1 MKATRY
7 PSHAKGNNTQRR
19 KAGPKRRTPRRP
31 RRKEF
36 VTSGVRTERLL
47 PELDQVSDPVENT
60 CTPEHMMV
68 FFSGFFARFHER
80 GSGYIPYELQ
90 TVDCPI
96 VGADGVPAL
105 DEAGNPLL
113 MGCVREVARSQ
124 SGEEETWLM
133 ITWEVGIPG
142 LTMTPCG
149 TLAEAKGLLRAPP
162 TPIVWSGWERWRERC
177 ARQAVGCF
185 EPSGRAEHTQLG
197 RGRPHP

>member
-1 MKATRY
+1 MKTTRY
-7 PSHAKGNNTQRR
+7 PSHTKGNASQRR
-19 KAGPKRRTPRRP
+19 KAGPKRKTPRRP
-31 RRKEF
+31 RRREF
-36 VTSGVRTERLL
+36 VTSVVRTERLL
-47 PELDQVSDPVENT
+47 PGLDEVSDTVENT
-60 CTPEHMMV
+60 CTPEHMMI

-80 GSGYIPYELQ
+80 GSGYVPYELQ

-113 MGCVREVARSQ
+113 MRCVREVARSQ
-124 SGEEETWLM
+124 SGEEESWLM

-142 LTMTPCG
+142 VTMTPCG

-177 ARQAVGCF
+177 SRQAVGCF
-185 EPSGRAEHTQLG
+185 EP
-197 RGRPHP
+197 

>member
-1 MKATRY
+1 MKTSRY
-7 PSHAKGNNTQRR
+7 PSHAKGNASQPR
-19 KAGPKRRTPRRP
+19 KVAPKRKTPRRP
-31 RRKEF
+31 IIKVLGASAVRR
-36 VTSGVRTERLL
+36 ERLL
-47 PELDQVSDPVENT
+47 HELDEVSALVENT

-96 VGADGVPAL
+96 VGADGEPTL

-113 MGCVREVARSQ
+113 MRCVREVARSQ
-124 SGEEETWLM
+124 SGDEESWLL

-142 LTMTPCG
+142 VTMTPCG
-149 TLAEAKGLLRAPP
+149 SLAEAKELLRAPP

-177 ARQAVGCF
+177 STQAVGCF
-185 EPSGRAEHTQLG
+185 ELSSVRAEHT
-197 RGRPHP
+197 

>member
-1 MKATRY
+1 MKTTRY
-7 PSHAKGNNTQRR
+7 PSQPKSGTTQRR
-19 KAGPKRRTPRRP
+19 KPRQQRKSSLRP
-31 RRKEF
+31 HSKKS
-36 VTSGVRTERLL
+36 VSLGVHAARLP
-47 PELDQVSDPVENT
+47 PELDQASAPVENT

-105 DEAGNPLL
+105 DEAGKPLL
-113 MGCVREVARSQ
+113 MRCVREVARSQ

-142 LTMTPCG
+142 VTMTPCG
-149 TLAEAKGLLRAPP
+149 SLAEAKGLLRAPP
-162 TPIVWSGWERWRERC
+162 TPIVWSGWKPDGRVADRVN
-177 ARQAVGCF
+177 VGNA
-185 EPSGRAEHTQLG
+185 PT
-197 RGRPHP
+197 